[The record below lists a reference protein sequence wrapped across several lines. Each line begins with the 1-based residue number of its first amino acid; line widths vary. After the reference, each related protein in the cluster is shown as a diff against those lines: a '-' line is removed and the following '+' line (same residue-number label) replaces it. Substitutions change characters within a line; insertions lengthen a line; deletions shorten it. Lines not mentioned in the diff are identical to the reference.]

1 MAINKNHEFED
12 LNGAKCAVVEKN
24 ATQERVDFLQ
34 PLLEWNG
41 YTVVVVPSP
50 PPKAAPATKPVEG
63 EAAVQP
69 SALNP
74 SSSTLPP
81 STFTIGVTDVRFNV
95 TNALMG
101 RMLKTKE
108 GHIVTVD
115 YWQQKDAESRDT
127 IPYFSKDEYVHSWK

>member
-12 LNGAKCAVVEKN
+12 LNGIKCAVVEKN

-34 PLLEWNG
+34 PLLELNG
-41 YTVVVVPSP
+41 YTVVIVASP
-50 PPKAAPATKPVEG
+50 PPKAAPAPKPAEG
-63 EAAVQP
+63 EATVEP
-69 SALNP
+69 SALDP
-74 SSSTLPP
+74 SPSTLPP

-108 GHIVTVD
+108 GKIVTVD
-115 YWQQKDAESRDT
+115 YWNQRETLSNDN
-127 IPYFSKDEYVHSWK
+127 IPYFANDEYIHSWK

>member
-12 LNGAKCAVVEKN
+12 LNGLKCAVVEKN
-24 ATQERVDFLQ
+24 ATQERIDFLQ

-41 YTVVVVPSP
+41 FTVVVVPSP
-50 PPKAAPATKPVEG
+50 APKAAPAPKPAEGDAVVETTT
-63 EAAVQP
+63 
-69 SALNP
+69 
-74 SSSTLPP
+74 TLPPPP

-108 GHIVTVD
+108 GKIVTVD
-115 YWQQKDAESRDT
+115 FWNQRETLSNDN
-127 IPYFSKDEYVHSWK
+127 IPYFSKDEYIHSWK

>member
-12 LNGAKCAVVEKN
+12 LNGINCAVVEKN
-24 ATQERVDFLQ
+24 AAKERVDFLQ

-41 YTVVVVPSP
+41 FTVVVVPSP
-50 PPKAAPATKPVEG
+50 PPKVAAAPKPAEG
-63 EAAVQP
+63 EAVVETP
-69 SALNP
+69 STVP
-74 SSSTLPP
+74 TPP

-108 GHIVTVD
+108 RKIVTVD
-115 YWQQKDAESRDT
+115 FWNQRESLSNDN
-127 IPYFSKDEYVHSWK
+127 IPYFANDEYIHSWK